1 MKNEQNNN
9 HGHRQGP
16 SGYNRK
22 NMHLPCRNDIN
33 VLDINQSIVQ
43 GFFNMI
49 MIVDAQNARKDFA
62 VLNEEIEKISE
73 ELGVKIKMQH
83 EDIFNVM
90 HRI

>member
-1 MKNEQNNN
+1 M
-9 HGHRQGP
+9 
-16 SGYNRK
+16 NRTIITVIGK
-22 NMHLPCRNDIN
+22 DRVGIIAKVCAYLAENDIN

-49 MIVDAQNARKDFA
+49 MIVDAQNAKKDFA
-62 VLNEEIEKISE
+62 VLNSDMEKISE

-90 HRI
+90 HRV

>member
-1 MKNEQNNN
+1 M
-9 HGHRQGP
+9 
-16 SGYNRK
+16 NRTIITVIGK
-22 NMHLPCRNDIN
+22 DRVGIIARICTYLAENDIN

-43 GFFNMI
+43 DFFNMI
-49 MIVDAQNARKDFA
+49 MIVDAQNAKKDFA

>member
-1 MKNEQNNN
+1 M
-9 HGHRQGP
+9 
-16 SGYNRK
+16 NRTIITVIGK
-22 NMHLPCRNDIN
+22 DRVGIIARICTYLAENDIN

-49 MIVDAQNARKDFA
+49 MIVDAQNAKKDFA
-62 VLNEEIEKISE
+62 ILNEEIEKISE

>member
-1 MKNEQNNN
+1 M
-9 HGHRQGP
+9 
-16 SGYNRK
+16 NRTIITVIGRDRVGIIARICTY
-22 NMHLPCRNDIN
+22 LAENDIN

-49 MIVDAQNARKDFA
+49 MIVDAQNAKKDFA

>member
-1 MKNEQNNN
+1 MNRTIITVIGKDRVGIIARICTYLAENN
-9 HGHRQGP
+9 
-16 SGYNRK
+16 
-22 NMHLPCRNDIN
+22 IN

-49 MIVDAQNARKDFA
+49 MIVDAQNAKKDFA

>member
-1 MKNEQNNN
+1 M
-9 HGHRQGP
+9 
-16 SGYNRK
+16 NRTIITVIGRDRVGIIAK
-22 NMHLPCRNDIN
+22 VCTFLAENDIN

-49 MIVDAQNARKDFA
+49 MIVDAQNAKKDFA
-62 VLNEEIEKISE
+62 VLNDEIEKISE

>member
-1 MKNEQNNN
+1 M
-9 HGHRQGP
+9 
-16 SGYNRK
+16 NRTIITVIGK
-22 NMHLPCRNDIN
+22 DRVGIIARICTYLAENDIN

-49 MIVDAQNARKDFA
+49 MIVDAQNAKKDFA
-62 VLNEEIEKISE
+62 VLNGEIEKISE
-73 ELGVKIKMQH
+73 ELGVKTKMQH

>member
-1 MKNEQNNN
+1 M
-9 HGHRQGP
+9 
-16 SGYNRK
+16 NRTIITVIGK
-22 NMHLPCRNDIN
+22 DRVGIIAKVCAYLAKNDIN

-49 MIVDAQNARKDFA
+49 MIVDAQNAKKDFA
-62 VLNEEIEKISE
+62 VLNSDMEKISE

>member
-1 MKNEQNNN
+1 M
-9 HGHRQGP
+9 
-16 SGYNRK
+16 NRTIITVIGK
-22 NMHLPCRNDIN
+22 DRVGIIARICTYLAENDIN

-49 MIVDAQNARKDFA
+49 MIVDAQNAKKDFT
-62 VLNEEIEKISE
+62 VLNGEIEKISE

>member
-1 MKNEQNNN
+1 M
-9 HGHRQGP
+9 
-16 SGYNRK
+16 NRTIITVIGK
-22 NMHLPCRNDIN
+22 DRVGIIARICTYLAGNDIN

-49 MIVDAQNARKDFA
+49 MIVDAQNAKKDFA

>member
-1 MKNEQNNN
+1 M
-9 HGHRQGP
+9 
-16 SGYNRK
+16 NRTSITVIGK
-22 NMHLPCRNDIN
+22 DRVGIIARICTYLAENDIN

-49 MIVDAQNARKDFA
+49 MIVDAQNAKKDFA

>member
-1 MKNEQNNN
+1 M
-9 HGHRQGP
+9 
-16 SGYNRK
+16 NRTIITVIGK
-22 NMHLPCRNDIN
+22 DKVGIIARICTYLAENDIN

-49 MIVDAQNARKDFA
+49 MIVDAQNAKKDFA
-62 VLNEEIEKISE
+62 VLNGEIEKISE

>member
-1 MKNEQNNN
+1 M
-9 HGHRQGP
+9 
-16 SGYNRK
+16 NRTIITVIGK
-22 NMHLPCRNDIN
+22 DRVGIIARICTYLDENDIN

>member
-1 MKNEQNNN
+1 M
-9 HGHRQGP
+9 
-16 SGYNRK
+16 NRTIITVIGK
-22 NMHLPCRNDIN
+22 DRVGIIARICTYLAENDIN

-49 MIVDAQNARKDFA
+49 MIVDAQNAKKEFA
-62 VLNEEIEKISE
+62 VLNGEIEKISE